1 MNGAK
6 MKVYK
11 LTMDSPE
18 KGPKWVRFDCIKKS
32 LLPLGREKE
41 IEYFGDPPAKLTV
54 QRLQGSTPK
63 KSNARFGDFSNV
75 GHVGYPIFSARAK
88 VLFEPHLAGR
98 GIWLELDTGEAP
110 YWLFYCTN
118 IADVLDEKASTLIN
132 FPSTGRHMAITSFA
146 FKPDLVKDQ
155 FIFSVTQ
162 EPGKSTYVTDA
173 FVKVVRDNQLTG
185 FSFLRLWSSDTG
197 PEPLEGVKEW
207 LKPRMTGLEPE
218 DQLV

>member
-1 MNGAK
+1 

-11 LTMDSPE
+11 LNMDSPE
-18 KGPKWVRFDCIKKS
+18 TGPKWVRFQGKVGQ
-32 LLPLGREKE
+32 LLPWGHEKE
-41 IEYFGDPPAKLTV
+41 IEYFKHPPAKLPV
-54 QRLQGSTPK
+54 DRNQESTPK
-63 KSNARFGDFSNV
+63 KSNARFGDYSNV
-75 GHVGYPIFSARAK
+75 GHLGYPIFSARAK
-88 VLFEPHLAGR
+88 GLFEPHLAGR

-118 IADVLDEKASTLIN
+118 IVDVLDSESCKFKRFDDGDLMRIVTY
-132 FPSTGRHMAITSFA
+132 A

>member
-11 LTMDSPE
+11 LSIESPE
-18 KGPKWVRFDCIKKS
+18 NGPKWVLFQGKKGQ
-32 LLPLGREKE
+32 LLPWGREKT
-41 IEYFGDPPAKLTV
+41 IEYFKNPSAKLPV
-54 QRLQGSTPK
+54 GRNQESTPK
-63 KSNARFGDFSNV
+63 KSNARFGDYSNV
-75 GHVGYPIFSARAK
+75 GHLGYPIFSARAK
-88 VLFEPHLAGR
+88 ELFAPHFEGR
-98 GIWLELDTGEAP
+98 GIWLELDTGEVP

-118 IADVLDEKASTLIN
+118 IADVLDVQASTLIN

>member
-1 MNGAK
+1 

-11 LTMDSPE
+11 LSIESPE
-18 KGPKWVRFDCIKKS
+18 NGPKWVLFQDRKEL
-32 LLPLGREKE
+32 LLPLTYEETG
-41 IEYFGDPPAKLTV
+41 EYLKNAPAKFPV
-54 QRLQGSTPK
+54 ERLKGSTPK

-75 GHVGYPIFSARAK
+75 GHRGYPIFSERAK
-88 VLFEPHLAGR
+88 KLFEPHFEGR

-118 IADVLDEKASTLIN
+118 IVDVLDSDSCKFKRFDDGDLMRIVTY
-132 FPSTGRHMAITSFA
+132 A

>member
-1 MNGAK
+1 L
-6 MKVYK
+6 KVYK
-11 LTMDSPE
+11 LSIDSPDN
-18 KGPKWVRFDCIKKS
+18 GPPWVSFWGKVGQ
-32 LLPLGREKE
+32 LLPGEYEKKV
-41 IEYFGDPPAKLTV
+41 EYFKYPPTLLPVTRN
-54 QRLQGSTPK
+54 QEFTPK
-63 KSNARFGDFSNV
+63 KSNARFGDFSGI
-75 GHVGYPIFSARAK
+75 GHSGYPIFSARAK
-88 VLFEPHLAGR
+88 GLFEPHLAGR

-118 IADVLDEKASTLIN
+118 IVDVLDSESCKFKRFDDGDLMRIVTY
-132 FPSTGRHMAITSFA
+132 A

>member
-1 MNGAK
+1 

-11 LTMDSPE
+11 LNMDSPE
-18 KGPKWVRFDCIKKS
+18 KGPKWVRFQDRKDM
-32 LLPLGREKE
+32 LLPLTYQQTG
-41 IEYFGDPPAKLTV
+41 EYLKNAPIKFPV
-54 QRLQGSTPK
+54 ERLQESTPK
-63 KSNARFGDFSNV
+63 KSNAKFGDFSNV
-75 GHVGYPIFSARAK
+75 GHRGYPIFSARAK
-88 VLFEPHLAGR
+88 GLFEPHLAGR